1 MFNKD
6 LEEIKNSQLVIN
18 NAITETKNIL
28 EGNNSRIT
36 ETEGRINELE
46 DRIVEINRVGKRKRK
61 AFALMLMAKI
71 HVYKIQTRSFP
82 YSCI

>member
-46 DRIVEINRVGKRKRK
+46 DRIVEINRVGKRKRNK
-61 AFALMLMAKI
+61 KKWGQPQRTLGK
-71 HVYKIQTRSFP
+71 
-82 YSCI
+82 C

>member
-1 MFNKD
+1 MFTKD

-46 DRIVEINRVGKRKRK
+46 DRIVEINRVGKRKRNK
-61 AFALMLMAKI
+61 K
-71 HVYKIQTRSFP
+71 K
-82 YSCI
+82 